1 MKKDQNKIES
11 ELVTKESFSASFML
25 FSFLALLML
34 CTREIIFGDMGVAIH
49 TFLIGMFGYFAYP
62 ILIGA
67 TYLFFMM
74 LIGKRLVKNRL
85 AGTLFA
91 LSLIFAG
98 LIVHT
103 AMTTSWGLDGYAEK
117 CYEAG
122 NSLSTC
128 TVTGLVGGLI
138 ISATRS
144 LIANV
149 GAIILFSV
157 LFLVCGYFFILCVR
171 KNKTKDENK
180 SNTIKKEKKQ
190 PVPKPVQNET
200 QQPKNGQETNRNQNS
215 NPMPQA
221 QYQPT
226 QTATGDMRYTQR
238 PAVRLTD
245 ENSATN
251 DSDTYGFSP
260 FGTNNQATPKKNET
274 ERFYGDA
281 RQFLFGSGARESYK
295 QNLIF
300 DPNAN
305 VNNLPP
311 VEPVQMPT
319 TPVTSSSYTPSYTE
333 DYQNS
338 VNQGTTNIRPEKVV
352 TDNAY
357 GLYEEPHQN
366 EGYSQTA
373 QTYNFD
379 TQAQESESAFSSSRA
394 EENAPI
400 MDRNEETERLSYMEP
415 LKPIEEIP
423 SQTID
428 NSYLE
433 PERTEYLDVKEDVPS
448 APQTYA
454 RDNVTDYEEPS
465 FESTQDSST
474 RNTGYQR
481 HEFMGLFSVDNPT
494 ELNHDDV
501 FKTNRETETSY
512 YGRANDEEP
521 SFDTRSSDR
530 SFDERPAYQE
540 EEFDERTGRDRD
552 GLNLFDD
559 EEEFDNPYVLQS
571 DYEEPR
577 REFHRDSYEERG
589 RDSRMVEEP
598 IETERGRVF
607 DESPEDLPPPIQ
619 PPKATQTNTQKPAA
633 EPVAASVA
641 PPTPPKP
648 RVIKPYVRI
657 SLDDLDCRD
666 VEPTQNPEEVEEIK
680 ETIIATLEEFKISG
694 ATIASVTFGPTVT
707 RYNVT
712 LPCGVLPSKVISLDQ
727 LISMKL
733 HTEGV
738 SIYPNFKNG
747 AVSVEVPN
755 TQRQF
760 VQLGSMLSGDTYVNA
775 KPSSLMFAMGKDVS
789 NQKVYGDISKMIH
802 LLVAGA
808 SGSGKSVF
816 LGALIISLIHK
827 YSPEELRLILIDPK
841 KTEFV
846 LYNELPHLM
855 INEIITDANKAVQ
868 SLNWAIEEMNRR
880 YGLFQEMSNAGTY
893 VVNLDQYN
901 EKLEK
906 AKRLPKIVII
916 IDELADLMLEAK
928 KDMEEKVQNL
938 TQKARAAGIHLI
950 VATQRPSTD
959 VITGVIKSNLP
970 TRIAFGVASEVDSRV
985 ILDQTGAHK
994 LLGKGDFLYT
1004 MQGLNTPVRVQSA
1017 FISPEESQKVVN
1029 FIKANNEAYYDEAAT
1044 AYINNTK
1051 GSSNDSA
1058 KGDRDVEPVYID
1070 ALRYVILSGSASIS
1084 MIQRKCSAGY
1094 NKAGKIIE
1102 WMEEMGY
1109 ISPFEGA
1116 KARKVLI
1123 SKEEFESKYG
1133 PL

>member
-1 MKKDQNKIES
+1 
-11 ELVTKESFSASFML
+11 ML
-25 FSFLALLML
+25 I
-34 CTREIIFGDMGVAIH
+34 TREHIFGDVGKAIH
-49 TFLIGMFGYFAYP
+49 IFLTGTFGYFAFP
-62 ILIGA
+62 ICIGSA
-67 TYLFFMM
+67 YLFFMM
-74 LIGKRLVKNRL
+74 LIDKRLVKKRL
-85 AGTLFA
+85 AGVMLA
-91 LSLIFAG
+91 LSIIFAG
-98 LIVHT
+98 LAVHT
-103 AMTTSWGLDGYAEK
+103 ILTRSWGLEGYVAQ
-117 CYEAG
+117 CFDAG

-128 TVTGLVGGLI
+128 TVTGLLGGLLVF
-138 ISATRS
+138 AMRS
-144 LIANV
+144 LLSNV
-149 GAIILFSV
+149 GATILFIV
-157 LFLVCGYFFILCVR
+157 LCVVFGYLFALCLR
-171 KNKTKDENK
+171 KKKLNNNDTSNKVGKQKYQEGKKIVKTKAEKGPIAQQTNK
-180 SNTIKKEKKQ
+180 ETTDSN
-190 PVPKPVQNET
+190 VV
-200 QQPKNGQETNRNQNS
+200 S
-215 NPMPQA
+215 NPANASLPSSTA
-221 QYQPT
+221 QSQN
-226 QTATGDMRYTQR
+226 ATGDMYYTQR
-238 PAVRLTD
+238 PGVRLAD
-245 ENSATN
+245 DNASVAKQNSN
-251 DSDTYGFSP
+251 TYGFSP
-260 FGTNNQATPKKNET
+260 FGTSNQQVQNAPKKAE
-274 ERFYGDA
+274 ESYGDA
-281 RQFLFGSGARESYK
+281 RQFLFGNGARESYK

-300 DPNAN
+300 DPTAN

-311 VEPVQMPT
+311 VEPIPAQERPM
-319 TPVTSSSYTPSYTE
+319 SEYRPSYTE

-338 VNQGTTNIRPEKVV
+338 INQNQGTIRPQKIV
-352 TDNAY
+352 TDNSYDVY
-357 GLYEEPHQN
+357 GSSQQN
-366 EGYSQTA
+366 YGYSQPA
-373 QTYNFD
+373 QTSTFTNDYREEEAVDPFLSSNVEA
-379 TQAQESESAFSSSRA
+379 QAQPYVE
-394 EENAPI
+394 
-400 MDRNEETERLSYMEP
+400 RNEEMECPFVEP
-415 LKPIEEIP
+415 LKPMEEMAPPIVE
-423 SQTID
+423 
-428 NSYLE
+428 NSYYE
-433 PERTEYLDVKEDVPS
+433 PERTEYLDVRNDEP
-448 APQTYA
+448 PMTYA
-454 RDNVTDYEEPS
+454 RENVVEQEEPVQ
-465 FESTQDSST
+465 EILQETT
-474 RNTGYQR
+474 PNAGYQR
-481 HEFMGLFSVDNPT
+481 HEFFNLFAVDNPN
-494 ELNHDDV
+494 ELSHDDV
-501 FKTNRETETSY
+501 FKSQSMQEESRFSCSVE
-512 YGRANDEEP
+512 EEP
-521 SFDTRSSDR
+521 RFDRGGERDVYERVPSF
-530 SFDERPAYQE
+530 E
-540 EEFDERTGRDRD
+540 EESIPERMNERD
-552 GLNLFDD
+552 GLHVFDD
-559 EEEFDNPYVLQS
+559 EVNFDNPYVLQS
-571 DYEEPR
+571 EYDDARRDYADEPYVESTR
-577 REFHRDSYEERG
+577 TERIVDEGMDRG
-589 RDSRMVEEP
+589 RA
-598 IETERGRVF
+598 F
-607 DESPEDLPPPIQ
+607 DESPEDLPLPIE
-619 PPKATQTNTQKPAA
+619 PPKQAQPTPANTFK
-633 EPVAASVA
+633 AASTPSA
-641 PPTPPKP
+641 PAPKPPKP
-648 RVIKPYVRI
+648 RVIKPYVRM

-666 VEPTQNPEEVEEIK
+666 VEPTQNPEEVEDIK
-680 ETIIATLEEFKISG
+680 ATIIATLEEFKISG

-712 LPCGVLPSKVISLDQ
+712 LPCGILPSKVMSLDQ

-760 VQLGSMLSGDTYVNA
+760 VQLGSMLSGDSYVNA

-816 LGALIISLIHK
+816 LGALIISLIYK

-846 LYNELPHLM
+846 LYNDLPHLM

-1004 MQGLNTPVRVQSA
+1004 MQSVNTPVRVQSA

-1029 FIKANNEAYYDEAAT
+1029 FIKANNEAYYDESAT

-1051 GSSNDSA
+1051 GST
-1058 KGDRDVEPVYID
+1058 GDTARGERDIEPVYIE